1 MIPGSAI
8 LIRIGRCKVHETFF
22 CRAQRHYKFLLLC
35 EIKETFSC
43 PYKSKL
49 SVSKHNQATY
59 LRDEFSDPP
68 LWSPLSPLSWLEDLL
83 AALLELPLRLSASL
97 GGSLVTWQPVMKLR
111 LWGLNTIPSVSA
123 MKSLSLISFFW
134 KITDKKLGSYLM

>member
-1 MIPGSAI
+1 MKPSSAEHKGI
-8 LIRIGRCKVHETFF
+8 INSCCYVKLKKPFLAHTKLKLYVKLTIYWSRI
-22 CRAQRHYKFLLLC
+22 
-35 EIKETFSC
+35 
-43 PYKSKL
+43 

-134 KITDKKLGSYLM
+134 KITDKKLGSYVM